1 MEGGTYYCAYPQAS
15 TRMVKGALAVRD
27 GFQQLRA
34 DAERQSPEEF
44 KAAYERFLTDQ
55 QAHL

>member
-1 MEGGTYYCAYPQAS
+1 
-15 TRMVKGALAVRD
+15 MVKGALD
-27 GFQQLRA
+27 GARAASSGCCA

-44 KAAYERFLTDQ
+44 KAAYERFLTDH

>member
-1 MEGGTYYCAYPQAS
+1 
-15 TRMVKGALAVRD
+15 MVKGALSVNEGMQR
-27 GFQQLRA
+27 LLA

>member
-1 MEGGTYYCAYPQAS
+1 MRE
-15 TRMVKGALAVRD
+15 R
-27 GFQQLRA
+27 FQQLRA

-44 KAAYERFLTDQ
+44 KAAYERFLADD